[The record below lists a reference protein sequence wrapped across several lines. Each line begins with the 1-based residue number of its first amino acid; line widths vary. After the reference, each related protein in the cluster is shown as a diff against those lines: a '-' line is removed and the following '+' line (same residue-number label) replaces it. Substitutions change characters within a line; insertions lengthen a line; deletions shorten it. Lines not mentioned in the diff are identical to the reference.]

1 MTKAEQ
7 SKRVISEAL
16 LRLLK
21 YHEYSKI
28 TLQAIV
34 DEAGVSRMAL
44 YRNFE
49 SKDAVIKYYLDQVT
63 DNFIL
68 NLNPWISSWSEQSET
83 A

>member
-7 SKRVISEAL
+7 SKRAISEAL

-21 YHEYSKI
+21 HHEYGKI

-34 DEAGVSRMAL
+34 DEAGVSRMAF

-63 DNFIL
+63 DNFIVEYDVDFENKSPL
-68 NLNPWISSWSEQSET
+68 
-83 A
+83 ARC

>member
-7 SKRVISEAL
+7 SKRAISDAL

-21 YHEYSKI
+21 NQEYGKI

-63 DNFIL
+63 DNF
-68 NLNPWISSWSEQSET
+68 LNPWISSWPEQSET